1 MAMKLTDT
9 GVIATAGRGRNKTVT
24 LDVSFK
30 DLERWAKRME
40 IDERAM
46 WRRAYGRACAA
57 LKGRFSK
64 IVRNAGGVE
73 GVPKFRDFEEFTRE
87 LRAKRGTSSRP
98 MGGVLANKANIVAFK
113 RNGWQIIG
121 WPDRLADWAVKFQDG
136 TGGQAELNDPRTRR
150 AWHRLGIR
158 EIPREYAHNPREVLP
173 EPFGSQVKKHL
184 EEWAQ
189 GVYYKEL
196 TKLMQKRGAV

>member
-1 MAMKLTDT
+1 MAMQLTDT

-24 LDVSFK
+24 LEVSFAE
-30 DLERWAKRME
+30 LERWARRVR

-46 WRRAYGRACAA
+46 WRKAYGRACSA

-98 MGGVLANKANIVAFK
+98 MGGVLANKANIVAFQ

-121 WPDRLADWAVKFQDG
+121 WPDRLAEWAVNFQDG
-136 TGGQAELNDPRTRR
+136 VGGQSQLDSPSWRHSV
-150 AWHRLGIR
+150 HRLGIR
-158 EIPREYAHNPREVLP
+158 DIPRVYAHNPREVLP
-173 EPFGSQVKKHL
+173 EPFGAEVRKHL
-184 EEWAQ
+184 QEWAQ

-196 TKLMQKRGAV
+196 AKLMQKRGAA

>member
-1 MAMKLTDT
+1 MALKLTDT

-30 DLERWAKRME
+30 ELERWAKRVQV
-40 IDERAM
+40 DERAM
-46 WRRAYGRACAA
+46 WRRAYGRACSA

-73 GVPKFRDFEEFTRE
+73 GVPKFRDFEDFTRE

-113 RNGWQIIG
+113 RNGWQVIG
-121 WPDRLADWAVKFQDG
+121 WPDNLAERAVNFQDG
-136 TGGQAELNDPRTRR
+136 VGGQDQLNNAGWRR
-150 AWHRLGIR
+150 GIHKLGIR
-158 EIPREYAHNPREVLP
+158 DIPRDYAHNPRRVLP
-173 EPFGSQVKKHL
+173 EPFGSEVKKHL
-184 EEWAQ
+184 QEWAQ
-189 GVYYKEL
+189 GAYYKEL
-196 TKLMQKRGAV
+196 AKLMQKEAR